1 MTLPVVVRDLLGGKM
16 QQMTNE
22 QFESVMR
29 PVFKDDEWLL
39 ITVGAVLG
47 GLVGEVQVQPFV

>member
-1 MTLPVVVRDLLGGKM
+1 M

-29 PVFKDDEWLL
+29 PVFRDDEWLT

-47 GLVGEVQVQPFV
+47 RLVGEVQVQMIHLFVRQQGRAWTR